1 MENIDSII
9 SEKNLVFRIKW
20 LIKLRWWAAA
30 GVFVIIIIS
39 KYILQMDLLFIY
51 LYAGNVILFLYNLF
65 FYYLNNRLEQ
75 QAVSRKYK
83 KAKTFAN
90 IQSLLD
96 LILLT
101 YFIHLSGGPENP
113 FYFYFI
119 FHMVIASIMLSNRAA
134 YLQATL
140 AVFLFGFVLWGEY
153 YGIINHYHLDFIIP
167 ERFCFLGHRYFI
179 AIFLVFSSSLYITIY
194 FATSIVNKLRS
205 GEVELEKANRLLEKQ
220 DRLKSRYVEV
230 ISHDIKASLSTIQ
243 SCLKVVLNGL
253 TGSISFKSKEMV
265 GRAEHRSRTLLY
277 YVKGLWNLSQ
287 MRTTKKIAKEKI
299 PIFSAVESVITQLR
313 ASFETKGLKLKINN
327 PVGNPDVYGN
337 DFLIKELIFNLLQNA
352 LKYTLKGGKVTIKI
366 DGTAPSGYISISIMD
381 TGIGIPKESI
391 SRIFEDFYRAK
402 NAREIEKDGTGLGL
416 AISKRI
422 IDMHKWKIGVN
433 SEENKGSTFTV
444 TIPGGG

>member
-1 MENIDSII
+1 
-9 SEKNLVFRIKW
+9 
-20 LIKLRWWAAA
+20 
-30 GVFVIIIIS
+30 
-39 KYILQMDLLFIY
+39 
-51 LYAGNVILFLYNLF
+51 
-65 FYYLNNRLEQ
+65 
-75 QAVSRKYK
+75 
-83 KAKTFAN
+83 
-90 IQSLLD
+90 
-96 LILLT
+96 
-101 YFIHLSGGPENP
+101 
-113 FYFYFI
+113 
-119 FHMVIASIMLSNRAA
+119 
-134 YLQATL
+134 
-140 AVFLFGFVLWGEY
+140 
-153 YGIINHYHLDFIIP
+153 
-167 ERFCFLGHRYFI
+167 
-179 AIFLVFSSSLYITIY
+179 
-194 FATSIVNKLRS
+194 NK
-205 GEVELEKANRLLEKQ
+205 LLEKK
-220 DRLKSRYVEV
+220 DRLKSKYVEV

-287 MRTTKKIAKEKI
+287 MRTTEKITKEKI
-299 PIFSAVESVITQLR
+299 PIFSAVESVIKQLR

-327 PVGNPDVYGN
+327 SAGNPDVYGN

-366 DGTAPSGYISISIMD
+366 DGTAPSGYISISMMD

-422 IDMHKWKIGVN
+422 IDMHKWKIGFI

-444 TIPGGG
+444 TIPKGE